1 MSDHFLYHCP
11 VCRKLRAPMT
21 LCPQCK
27 SWVRREPLDFLV
39 GRSIGPYHVEGL
51 LGIGAIGV
59 VYRVRPALDAPAVAL
74 KLMFPDADDES
85 AEPRFLREAQ
95 MLRELRHPNIVR
107 AEDVATSEWGPPY
120 YTMEALEGHNLR
132 EVLRGLPRGMPLP
145 EALEHARQ
153 IGSGL
158 QHAHAAGL
166 IHRDVK
172 PENIFVVPAAG
183 GFVDK
188 LLDFGFAKWVAGR
201 RRLRLTADG
210 DIVGT
215 PAYLTPEQVGLA
227 PPGPRTDQYAL
238 ALVVAE
244 LLTGRK
250 MRQGMEPVEIATR
263 EVQHP
268 LPAERLAAAAPPD
281 HVVRALI
288 RATRP
293 KPEERF
299 PDIGAFVAALEGR
312 PAREARRPARR
323 RTALFAAL
331 LALLAAAATVGLW
344 LGPCR

>member
-1 MSDHFLYHCP
+1 
-11 VCRKLRAPMT
+11 MT

-27 SWVRREPLDFLV
+27 SWVHREPLYFLV

-59 VYRVRPALDAPAVAL
+59 VYRVRPSLDAPAVAL

-85 AEPRFLREAQ
+85 AEQRFLREAQ
-95 MLRELRHPNIVR
+95 VLRELRHPNIVR
-107 AEDVATSEWGPPY
+107 AEDVAMSEWGPPY
-120 YTMEALEGHNLR
+120 YTMEALDGRNLR
-132 EVLRGLPRGMPLP
+132 EVLRGLPKGMPLP

-153 IGSGL
+153 IGAGL
-158 QHAHAAGL
+158 QHAHSTGL

-210 DIVGT
+210 DVVGT

-227 PPGPRTDQYAL
+227 PPGPPTDQYAL

-250 MRQGMEPVEIATR
+250 VRQGMEPVEIATR
-263 EVQHP
+263 EVQRP
-268 LPAERLAAAAPPD
+268 LPADRLAGTALPE
-281 HVVRALI
+281 HVVRALV
-288 RATRP
+288 RATEP
-293 KPEERF
+293 MPQDRF
-299 PDIGAFVAALEGR
+299 PDIATFVEALEGR
-312 PAREARRPARR
+312 TGRTRR
-323 RTALFAAL
+323 RRSRRRAVVFVALL
-331 LALLAAAATVGLW
+331 LALAAAVTVWLW
-344 LGPCR
+344 LGSGR